1 MKEYNWKTPAQSVP
15 PDNVDLICILNND
28 VYGLIYVIGRKVSN
42 YIIPNL
48 SNSVINFE
56 NIIQWIYLEEV
67 LNK

>member
-1 MKEYNWKTPAQSVP
+1 MKEYNWKTPSESVP
-15 PDNVDLICILNND
+15 SDNVDLICILNND
-28 VYGLIYVIGRKVSN
+28 VYGIIYVIGRKVSN

-56 NIIQWIYLEEV
+56 NIIQWIYFEEV